1 MILKNNLTLVRH
13 ENVPN
18 HRLKLPAHL
27 GSIVSARN

>member
-13 ENVPN
+13 ENAPN
-18 HRLKLPAHL
+18 RLKLTARL